1 MIFDLKRLIDQVSK
15 DKGIDRE
22 MLIGTL
28 EEAIKS
34 AARKKLGPHQ
44 ELEVSFNEE
53 LGEIEVFQFKQV
65 VKKVMDPRT
74 EISLKE
80 GKKLDPGCETG
91 DSLGTKMDASE
102 FGRIAAQTAKQ
113 VIIQRMKEAERD
125 IVYNDFKDRKGE
137 IVSGIVQRIDNN
149 NVIINLGKTEAI
161 LPPREQVP
169 GEVYRPGNRIRAY
182 VLDVQRFSKGP
193 QIVLSRTHPLF
204 LAALFHLEVPE
215 ISEGI
220 TKIITVAREP
230 GKRSKIAVASNASDV
245 DPVGACV
252 GMRGARVQSVVQ
264 ELHGE
269 KIDIIPWNPDP
280 AKYVCHA
287 LAPAEISR
295 VIVDKENHNIE
306 VIVPDEY
313 LSLAI
318 GKSGQNVRLASKLT
332 SWSID
337 VKSESKYKKLLQEGY
352 QSLLKISGVGEVT
365 ADLLYKGGFTSIEE
379 VAGATVEE
387 LIQIPG
393 ISDKKAEKF
402 IQSATEYM
410 EGMEQK
416 SEPQDKPVEQIKKS
430 DA

>member
-34 AARKKLGPHQ
+34 AAKKKFGPHR

-53 LGEIEVFQFKQV
+53 IGEIEVFQFKQV
-65 VKKVMDPRT
+65 VKKVMDPQT
-74 EISLKE
+74 EISLEE
-80 GKKLDPGCETG
+80 GRKLDPECETG

-125 IVYNDFKDRKGE
+125 IVYKDFKDRKGE
-137 IVSGIVQRIDNN
+137 IASGIVQRIDNN
-149 NVIINLGKTEAI
+149 NVIVNLGKTEAI
-161 LPPREQVP
+161 LPPREQIP
-169 GEVYRPGNRIRAY
+169 GEGYRPGDRIKAY

-193 QIVLSRTHPLF
+193 QIVLSRTHTLF
-204 LAALFHLEVPE
+204 LATLFHLEVPE

-220 TKIITVAREP
+220 VKIITVAREP

-252 GMRGARVQSVVQ
+252 GMRGARVQSVVH

-269 KIDIIPWNPDP
+269 RIDIIPWNPDP

-287 LAPAEISR
+287 LAPAEIST

-337 VKSESKYKKLLQEGY
+337 VKSESKYKKSLQEGY

-387 LIQIPG
+387 LTQIPG
-393 ISDKKAEKF
+393 VSDKKAEKF
-402 IQSATEYM
+402 IQAATEYM
-410 EGMEQK
+410 KDMEQK
-416 SEPQDKPVEQIKKS
+416 SEPQDKAIEQINKS

>member
-215 ISEGI
+215 ISEAI
-220 TKIITVAREP
+220 TKIIAVAREP